1 MTSTTDRARLV
12 LHGAIVLFV
21 GLMCGL
27 PTVMEEGPDAS
38 RHWHT
43 AHEALIM
50 MGIWILTTA
59 SLLSVLV
66 LDGREARALKWCM
79 LALGYGFMLALI
91 IQGVTGYP
99 AFEPGTS
106 PVRIVE
112 FTAST
117 IGIFGA
123 VMGTLITMRG
133 AKAAMDER
141 VLDRD

>member
-1 MTSTTDRARLV
+1 MSENNDRARLI

-27 PTVMEEGPDAS
+27 PAVMEEGPDAS

-50 MGIWILTTA
+50 MGIWILTTS
-59 SLLSVLV
+59 SLLPVLV
-66 LDGREARALKWCM
+66 LDGREARALRWCM
-79 LALGYGFMLALI
+79 LGLGYGFTLALL
-91 IQGVTGYP
+91 IQGVTGAP
-99 AFEPGTS
+99 AFEPGAS

-112 FTAST
+112 FAATT
-117 IGIFGA
+117 IGILGA

-133 AKAAMDER
+133 AKAALDGR
-141 VLDRD
+141 VID